1 VKKAG
6 KDVAHLEQQSLQSI
20 KPLVVH
26 DSGKGDIN
34 VEQLQMLMDR
44 IGLTKE
50 DLLVG
55 TGSPP
60 KSQCVDEW

>member
-1 VKKAG
+1 
-6 KDVAHLEQQSLQSI
+6 LQSI

-26 DSGKGDIN
+26 DGGKGDIN

-50 DLLVG
+50 DLLAG

-60 KSQCVDEW
+60 KAQCVDEW